1 MSKLLDPDYINGLSE
16 EQFAQVFEKLRSK
29 IQEDPMEYFV
39 KSPLFCN
46 FDPVAGQVVALK
58 LIFDQ
63 ALDPEAIHDIARQTG
78 EDEFGV
84 PIFEWSEMDEWE
96 IFEHLTGER
105 YHLDKVGKDLKNRIT
120 LCLGSGGVDRYL
132 YDAVP
137 QFPVSQGRDSQ
148 GQSTLRLLPVS
159 VD

>member
-63 ALDPEAIHDIARQTG
+63 ALDPDAKSALVQHP
-78 EDEFGV
+78 EDRRS
-84 PIFEWSEMDEWE
+84 P
-96 IFEHLTGER
+96 
-105 YHLDKVGKDLKNRIT
+105 
-120 LCLGSGGVDRYL
+120 SGGIRSGGIDRYL

-159 VD
+159 VN